1 LERPAAR
8 GGRAAPQSSMSRM
21 LWLTA
26 EVTDGAA
33 PDGPSDEAEDPKS
46 SWSAEFLAWADT
58 ELKALGAELGS

>member
-1 LERPAAR
+1 
-8 GGRAAPQSSMSRM
+8 MSRM